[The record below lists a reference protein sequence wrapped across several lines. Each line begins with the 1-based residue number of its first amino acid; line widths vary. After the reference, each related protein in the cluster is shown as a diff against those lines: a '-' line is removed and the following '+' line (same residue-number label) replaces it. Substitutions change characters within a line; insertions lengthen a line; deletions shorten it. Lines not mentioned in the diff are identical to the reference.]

1 MAFGPKALARGR
13 GTEVNVNHLTN
24 SCLLFFFLTDRD
36 GAGENLGFWNN
47 KSFFDWS
54 SAKKDRQEV
63 FVPFKLC
70 ALRVEPLV
78 SGKMTAFIPESLR
91 VLTR

>member
-1 MAFGPKALARGR
+1 M
-13 GTEVNVNHLTN
+13 GTKLTTITRPILVY
-24 SCLLFFFLTDRD
+24 CFFLNRLL
-36 GAGENLGFWNN
+36 GRGENLGLWNN

-63 FVPFKLC
+63 FFPFELC
-70 ALRVEPLV
+70 ALRVEPLA